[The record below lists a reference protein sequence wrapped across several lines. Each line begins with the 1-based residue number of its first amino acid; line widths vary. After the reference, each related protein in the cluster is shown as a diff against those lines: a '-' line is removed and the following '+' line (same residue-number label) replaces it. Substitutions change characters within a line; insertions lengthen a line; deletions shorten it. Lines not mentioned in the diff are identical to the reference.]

1 MGTVEELGQVLAKVQ
16 VEIEAAERGHILRQ
30 GGRALNVPDL
40 PLGNIDPSLKWA
52 ELLALAAGIDGA
64 LTLVAPV
71 EEETFREGAATLLC
85 RVERQRFAEAFNAV
99 AQAMDT
105 GPDGQLLW
113 RPLGAELCV
122 TYIREDGWRFSY
134 LTEGHRRMWDASLDS
149 VASCA
154 RSNLYAYRDMDGS
167 AGQIAFGDGYDGTR
181 AILAG
186 DVFFGRAQEGG
197 IPIAVPGRDT
207 LLVGAEFSA
216 ADVSAAYEKE
226 EYPLSRDLLTF
237 RRGKVETR

>member
-1 MGTVEELGQVLAKVQ
+1 MGMVDQLGQVLAKVQ
-16 VEIEAAERGHILRQ
+16 VGIEVADGGHVLRQ
-30 GGRALNVPDL
+30 GGRTLNVPDL
-40 PLGNIDPSLKWA
+40 PLENIDPALERA
-52 ELLALAAGIDGA
+52 ELLALAAGIDAG
-64 LTLVAPV
+64 LTLVATL

-105 GPDGQLLW
+105 GPEGQLLW
-113 RPLGAELCV
+113 RPLGAGLCI

-167 AGQIAFGDGYDGTR
+167 AGSITFGDGYDGTR

-186 DVFFGRAQEGG
+186 DVFYGRAQEGG

-207 LLVGAEFSA
+207 LLVGSEFSA
-216 ADVSAAYEKE
+216 DDVSAAYEKE

-237 RRGKVETR
+237 RRGMVETR